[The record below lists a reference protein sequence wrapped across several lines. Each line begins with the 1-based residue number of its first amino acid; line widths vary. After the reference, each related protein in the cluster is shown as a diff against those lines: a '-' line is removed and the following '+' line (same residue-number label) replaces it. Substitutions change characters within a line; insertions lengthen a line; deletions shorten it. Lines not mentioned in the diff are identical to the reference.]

1 MKRLFLYIV
10 ACCAA
15 LVTASAQETQTEG
28 QRFFNPE
35 IYGVTSLAIAPDARA
50 GSMGDMGVATEAD
63 INSQYWN
70 CAKYPWNVARAGV
83 GVSYTPWLR
92 KIVGGI
98 NLANIQGF
106 YRIGDYSAVSASLRY
121 FGVGDVGVQDGS
133 GSVSEGFTFRPYE
146 LAIDVAY
153 SRMLTRT
160 FSMGIALRFILS
172 DMNFAPEATSGKA
185 FAADISMYRQGYFMI
200 GSRECSMSWGLSIN
214 NLGSKINMNAGQDNR
229 ADFLPA
235 TLRLGLNMTIPFNQ
249 YNRLSFG
256 VEAYK
261 ICVPT
266 KPVYREKGHETE
278 TQDEYEV
285 RLNEDYYSVS
295 SIGGFFKS
303 FGDAPG
309 GFGEEFKEIRW
320 SFGAEYNYNDRF
332 MLRTGYHYEAPTKGN
347 RQYFTVGGGFHMSV
361 FTVDAAYCIATNPG
375 NPLDQT
381 MRFTLGFDLDGMKDL
396 FSRKRR

>member
-1 MKRLFLYIV
+1 MKRYLYIAV
-10 ACCAA
+10 LLLST
-15 LVTASAQETQTEG
+15 LVVHAQGGMDELNEA
-28 QRFFNPE
+28 FNPE
-35 IYGVTSLAIAPDARA
+35 VYGVTSLAITPDARA

-92 KIVGGI
+92 KIVTGI

-106 YRIGDYSAVSASLRY
+106 YRIGDYSAISASLRY
-121 FGVGDVGVQDGS
+121 FGIGDVEVPNA
-133 GSVSEGFTFRPYE
+133 EGMTFRPYE
-146 LAIDVAY
+146 MAIDVAY

-172 DMNFAPEATSGKA
+172 NLNFSDQATSGKA

-229 ADFLPA
+229 ADFLPT

-249 YNRLSFG
+249 FNRLSFG

-261 ICVPT
+261 LCIPT
-266 KPVYREKGHETE
+266 KPKFQEKGHETE
-278 TQDEYEV
+278 SPDEYEV
-285 RLNEDYYSVS
+285 RLNEEYYSVS

-332 MLRTGYHYEAPTKGN
+332 MLRTGYHYESPSKGN

-396 FSRKRR
+396 FNRKRR

>member
-1 MKRLFLYIV
+1 MKRLFLYVV
-10 ACCAA
+10 ACC
-15 LVTASAQETQTEG
+15 
-28 QRFFNPE
+28 E

-133 GSVSEGFTFRPYE
+133 GNVSEGFTFRPYE

>member
-15 LVTASAQETQTEG
+15 FVTASAQTASEY
-28 QRFFNPE
+28 FNPE
-35 IYGVTSLAIAPDARA
+35 VYGVTSLAIAPDARA

-106 YRIGDYSAVSASLRY
+106 YRIGDYSAISASLRY
-121 FGVGDVGVQDGS
+121 FGIGDVEVPNA
-133 GSVSEGFTFRPYE
+133 EGMTFRPYE
-146 LAIDVAY
+146 MAIDVAY

-172 DMNFAPEATSGKA
+172 NLNFSDQATSGKA

-229 ADFLPA
+229 ADFLP
-235 TLRLGLNMTIPFNQ
+235 TTFRLGLNMTVPFNQ
-249 YNRLSFG
+249 FNRISFG

-261 ICVPT
+261 LCIPT
-266 KPVYREKGHETE
+266 KPQFREKGHEEETTE
-278 TQDEYEV
+278 EYEI

-332 MLRTGYHYEAPTKGN
+332 MLRTGYHYESPSKGN

-396 FSRKRR
+396 FNRKRR

>member
-1 MKRLFLYIV
+1 MKRLFLDIV

-15 LVTASAQETQTEG
+15 FVTASAQTASEY
-28 QRFFNPE
+28 FNPE
-35 IYGVTSLAIAPDARA
+35 VYGVTSLAIAPDARA

-106 YRIGDYSAVSASLRY
+106 YRIGDYSAISASLRY
-121 FGVGDVGVQDGS
+121 FGVGDVGVADGNGNMS
-133 GSVSEGFTFRPYE
+133 DDGFTFRPYE

-229 ADFLPA
+229 ADFLP
-235 TLRLGLNMTIPFNQ
+235 TTFRLGLNMTVPFNQ
-249 YNRLSFG
+249 FNRLSFG

-261 ICVPT
+261 LCIPT
-266 KPVYREKGHETE
+266 KPKFQEKGHETE
-278 TQDEYEV
+278 SPDEYEV
-285 RLNEDYYSVS
+285 RLNEEYYSVS

-332 MLRTGYHYEAPTKGN
+332 MLRTGYHYESPSKGN

-396 FSRKRR
+396 FNRKRR

>member
-1 MKRLFLYIV
+1 MKRFFLYIV
-10 ACCAA
+10 VCFAA
-15 LVTASAQETQTEG
+15 VAVASAQGTVAQG
-28 QRFFNPE
+28 LFNPE
-35 IYGVTSLAIAPDARA
+35 VYGVTSLAIAPDARA
-50 GSMGDMGVATEAD
+50 GSMGDMGVATDAD
-63 INSQYWN
+63 ANSQYWN

-83 GVSYTPWLR
+83 SASYTPWLR

-98 NLANIQGF
+98 NLANVSGF
-106 YRIGDYSAVSASLRY
+106 YRIGEYSAVSASLRY
-121 FGVGDVGVQDGS
+121 FGIGDVGVADGN
-133 GSVSEGFTFRPYE
+133 GNVDEGFTFRPYE
-146 LAIDVAY
+146 LAVDVAY

-172 DMNFAPEATSGKA
+172 NMNFSAEATSGKA

-229 ADFLPA
+229 ADFLPT
-235 TLRLGLNMTIPFNQ
+235 TLRLGINMTVPFNQ

-266 KPVYREKGHETE
+266 KPVKKDGESEEDYNI
-278 TQDEYEV
+278 
-285 RLNEDYYSVS
+285 RLEEEYYSVS

-332 MLRTGYHYEAPTKGN
+332 MLRTGYHYENKNKGN